1 MEIIIIITE
10 EQVGELIATWWSADN
25 PSACSMVVG
34 QSGHWTDK
42 SKACA
47 GMVLPS
53 SLSQGIEENTRV
65 VVMLIQDNSIPTK
78 TFIYLLASSNASTY
92 GK

>member
-34 QSGHWTDK
+34 QSGRWTDN
-42 SKACA
+42 SRACA

-53 SLSQGIEENTRV
+53 SLSQGIET
-65 VVMLIQDNSIPTK
+65 VVMLIQDNSIPKK